1 MRAQSLSSCLTL
13 CDPMDCSPQGSSVH
27 EFLQERIS
35 VVMPS
40 SRDFSNPG
48 IELVSP
54 ESPALQADSLPT
66 EPTGKAYNVDTPE

>member
-1 MRAQSLSSCLTL
+1 
-13 CDPMDCSPQGSSVH
+13 MDCSPQGSSVH
-27 EFLQERIS
+27 EFLQERILES

-40 SRDFSNPG
+40 SRDLSDPG